1 MTRSGRGRAPSEHR
15 PPAQPLASHTPYS
28 LSVAA
33 SGASPPPPKA
43 APPPAAA
50 AGARHEGP
58 ADPATVVSS
67 RRGPICDWCKKC
79 SEYAGRRMRL
89 SCGRRLVGALAA
101 GTNLIYGRAY
111 QDPNPISP
119 RRHLFLGDFGV
130 REWRVRACVAPKFE
144 AKNSIQSACA
154 WSLFF
159 PNYLWK
165 LDSIIKIA

>member
-1 MTRSGRGRAPSEHR
+1 MTRSGPGRAPSEHR
-15 PPAQPLASHTPYS
+15 PPAQPLASRTPYS

-50 AGARHEGP
+50 GADTRGSRTPPPWSHP
-58 ADPATVVSS
+58 VAARFATDAKSAAS
-67 RRGPICDWCKKC
+67 
-79 SEYAGRRMRL
+79 AGRRMRL

-130 REWRVRACVAPKFE
+130 REWCVRACVAPNLRRKTPF
-144 AKNSIQSACA
+144 KVYVRGHC
-154 WSLFF
+154 F
-159 PNYLWK
+159 
-165 LDSIIKIA
+165 